1 MKLSVKGRYAL
12 LSLIYIAGKDG
23 RTVALYQISHDLNIS
38 KLYLEQVFA
47 VLKKEKLVNS
57 LKGAA
62 GGYVLSR
69 DKTEITAYDILKAI
83 EVNMFDEVDE
93 TSSNP
98 NYEKAIKLV
107 DSSINESITYSLKNI
122 TLAKLQE
129 ESKSKSPMFFI

>member
-12 LSLIYIAGKDG
+12 LSLIYIASKDG

-69 DKTEITAYDILKAI
+69 DKSEITAYDVLKAI
-83 EVNMFDEVDE
+83 ENNLFEEVDE
-93 TSSNP
+93 TSKNP
-98 NYEKAIKLV
+98 NYEKAIKLL
-107 DSSINESITYSLKNI
+107 DTSLNDSITYSLKNI
-122 TLAKLQE
+122 TLAKLLE
-129 ESKSKSPMFFI
+129 ESKSKGPMFYI